1 MGLIKTLCKG
11 DKVVWL
17 IFVILCTISIIEVFS
32 ATSRLTYGTNNHWG
46 PITRHCAY
54 LAMGVGLLYWM
65 HKVPYIW
72 IRRLGIVLYPISAAL
87 LIYITVRGM
96 VINGASRWIEVGP
109 LTFQPS
115 ELAKLSIIIIVSII
129 LTLHISTINNYS
141 NAAREAG
148 FRYKPFW
155 LILGLTGFMALLIF
169 RENISTAGLMCLV
182 VYMMMYIGKMPG
194 KLMLSL
200 AAAGVLGIAIVLAV
214 VLSKDSDEDKAGEK
228 PATEAVEKEDDSF
241 KLSNRSETGANRLL
255 RFFKPEKVAPED
267 YNLDDNGQVAHANIA
282 IASSNIIG
290 CMPGNSVQR
299 DYLAQAF
306 SDFIFAIVIEELGLL
321 GGAIVVFLYLL
332 LLIRAGRIA
341 KKCDKVFPS
350 FLVMGLALM
359 LVTQA
364 MINMMV
370 AVGLFPVTGQ
380 PLPLISRGGTA
391 TVMNCVYVGIILG
404 VSYYNEK
411 RDMQPTVTATA
422 GETQNTEEK

>member
-17 IFVILCTISIIEVFS
+17 IFVMLCTISIIEVFS

-54 LAMGVGLLYWM
+54 LALGVGLLYWM

-72 IRRLGIVLYPISAAL
+72 IKRLGLVFYVLSVAM
-87 LIYITVRGM
+87 LIYTTVTGI
-96 VINGASRWIEVGP
+96 VINGASRWIVVGSI
-109 LTFQPS
+109 TFQPS
-115 ELAKLSIIIIVSII
+115 ELAKLSIVIIVSII
-129 LTLHISTINNYS
+129 LTWHTTLMNSNNEII
-141 NAAREAG
+141 REEG
-148 FRYKPFW
+148 FRYRPFW
-155 LILGLTGFMALLIF
+155 FIIGFTGFLALLIF

-200 AAAGVLGIAIVLAV
+200 AVAGIVGIAIVLAV
-214 VLSKDSDEDKAGEK
+214 VLTKESDDTQAGEK
-228 PATEAVEKEDDSF
+228 PATESVEKEDGSF

-255 RFFKPEKVAPED
+255 KFFKPEKVAPED

-282 IASSNIIG
+282 IASSNLIG

-306 SDFIFAIVIEELGLL
+306 SDFIFAIIIEELGLL
-321 GGAIVVFLYLL
+321 GGAGVVFLYLL

-341 KKCDKVFPS
+341 KKCDKLFPS

-364 MINMMV
+364 MINMLV
-370 AVGLFPVTGQ
+370 AVELFPVTGQ
-380 PLPLISRGGTA
+380 PLPLISRGGTS
-391 TVMNCVYVGIILG
+391 TIMNCVYVGIILG

-411 RDMQPTVTATA
+411 RDMQPSVIATA

>member
-54 LAMGVGLLYWM
+54 LALGVVFLYWM
-65 HKVPYIW
+65 HKISYMW
-72 IRRLGIVLYPISAAL
+72 IRRLGILFYLVSAAML
-87 LIYITVRGM
+87 TYTTVMGI
-96 VINGASRWIEVGP
+96 VINGASRWIEIGP
-109 LTFQPS
+109 ITFQPS
-115 ELAKLSIIIIVSII
+115 ELAKLSIVIIVSII
-129 LTLHISTINNYS
+129 LTWHTTLMNDNSEMVRN
-141 NAAREAG
+141 EG

-155 LILGLTGFMALLIF
+155 LIIGLTGFLALLIF

-182 VYMMMYIGKMPG
+182 VYMMMFIGKIPG
-194 KLMLSL
+194 KLMFTL
-200 AAAGVLGIAIVLAV
+200 AAAGFIGIAIVLAV
-214 VLSKDSDEDKAGEK
+214 VLTKDNDEDNAGEK
-228 PATEAVEKEDDSF
+228 PATEAVEKEDSF

-255 RFFKPEKVAPED
+255 KFFKPEKVAPED
-267 YNLDDNGQVAHANIA
+267 FNLDDNGQVAHANIA

-306 SDFIFAIVIEELGLL
+306 SDFIFAIIIEELGLL
-321 GGAIVVFLYLL
+321 GGAGVVFLYLL

-341 KKCDKVFPS
+341 RKCDRLFPS

-391 TVMNCVYVGIILG
+391 TVMNCIYVGIILG

-411 RDMQPTVTATA
+411 RNMQPTVSNTA